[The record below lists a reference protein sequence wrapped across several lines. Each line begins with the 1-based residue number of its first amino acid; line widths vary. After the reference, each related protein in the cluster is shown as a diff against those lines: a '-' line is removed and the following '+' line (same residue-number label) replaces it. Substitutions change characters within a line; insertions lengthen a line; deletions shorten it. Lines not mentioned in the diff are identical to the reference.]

1 MPSPAID
8 FTSTIEWISMGASK
22 QADLQA
28 VVTTT
33 KFQVSPAE
41 LPPTPITNQLSAF
54 RNSPTYPCEAPPASA
69 RTSLPP
75 LKRKRFRTGKCSV
88 MSKRLFPL

>member
-22 QADLQA
+22 QADLEA

-41 LPPTPITNQLSAF
+41 LPPTPI
-54 RNSPTYPCEAPPASA
+54 PTS
-69 RTSLPP
+69 RTAILQHTPVRHRPLPP
-75 LKRKRFRTGKCSV
+75 E
-88 MSKRLFPL
+88 RLSHH